1 MTETERP
8 LRADARRNREKIMAS
23 AAELFARLG
32 TEAQMDQI
40 AEHCGLGLGTL
51 YRHFPTKEALL
62 AAIID
67 RRFADLADLARAA
80 EQIEDPGAAFET
92 LLRGYLESAEGDAA
106 FQFALLSSGRA
117 QQAGATVRKGEFRAV
132 ISRIIDRAIAAG
144 AVRADLTAADFPLI
158 VCGVMSTMY
167 FKPGGAEED
176 WRRHLALVLDGVR
189 AASRR

>member
-62 AAIID
+62 AAIVG
-67 RRFADLADLARAA
+67 RRFEDLADLARRA
-80 EQIEDPGAAFET
+80 EQVEDPGEAFET
-92 LLRGYLESAEGDAA
+92 LLRSYLESAEGDAA
-106 FQFALLSSGRA
+106 FQLALLGSGS
-117 QQAGATVRKGEFRAV
+117 QQRAGAPAQKDEFRAV

-144 AVRADLTAADFPLI
+144 ALRADLTAADFPVI
-158 VCGVMSTMY
+158 TCGIMATMY
-167 FKPGGAEED
+167 YKPGGTED
-176 WRRHLALVLDGVR
+176 DWHRHLALVLDGIR
-189 AASRR
+189 AKAH

>member
-62 AAIID
+62 AAIVG
-67 RRFADLADLARAA
+67 RRFEDLADLARRA
-80 EQIEDPGAAFET
+80 EQVGDPGEAFET
-92 LLRGYLESAEGDAA
+92 LLRSYLESAEGDAA
-106 FQFALLSSGRA
+106 FQLALLGSGSGQRGVA
-117 QQAGATVRKGEFRAV
+117 AGQKSEFRTLV
-132 ISRIIDRAIAAG
+132 SRIIDRAIAAE
-144 AVRADLTAADFPLI
+144 AVRADLTAADFPI
-158 VCGVMSTMY
+158 ITCGIMSTMY
-167 FKPGGAEED
+167 YKPGGAEDD
-176 WRRHLALVLDGVR
+176 WRRHLALVLDGIR
-189 AASRR
+189 AKAH

>member
-62 AAIID
+62 AAIIS
-67 RRFADLADLARAA
+67 RRFEGLTDLARTA
-80 EQIEDPGAAFET
+80 EQIEDPGEAFET
-92 LLRGYLESAEGDAA
+92 LLRRYLESAEGDAA
-106 FQFALLSSGRA
+106 FQLALLGSGSGQRN
-117 QQAGATVRKGEFRAV
+117 GATAQKDEFRTIV
-132 ISRIIDRAIAAG
+132 SRIIDRAIAAE
-144 AVRADLTAADFPLI
+144 AVRSDLTVADFPLLA
-158 VCGVMSTMY
+158 CGIMSTMY
-167 FKPGGAEED
+167 FKPGGGEQD
-176 WRRHLALVLDGVR
+176 GRRHLDLILGGIR
-189 AASRR
+189 ATRR